1 MLILL
6 LDTHRYLGLAHLLQL
21 LRNLFIR
28 LLRLN
33 TLLALLPRVLFE
45 LLAAVLELANLF
57 FLILYLHRLP
67 LYLV

>member
-21 LRNLFIR
+21 LRNFFIR

-33 TLLALLPRVLFE
+33 TLLALLLRILFE

-57 FLILYLHRLP
+57 FLILYLHGLP

>member
-33 TLLALLPRVLFE
+33 TLLALLPRVLFK
-45 LLAAVLELANLF
+45 LLTAVLELANLF
-57 FLILYLHRLP
+57 FLIFYLHGLP

>member
-6 LDTHRYLGLAHLLQL
+6 LDTHRNLRLAHLLQL

-57 FLILYLHRLP
+57 FLIFYLHGLP